1 MNIIIINILSKS
13 ITKHQSDWYNQHP
26 FYVINCTH
34 GARVEIVLISL
45 DNGAIPIMYKLSLV
59 CTNNIAE
66 HEVLVLGLKVAI
78 PLKIN
83 KFKIICES

>member
-1 MNIIIINILSKS
+1 
-13 ITKHQSDWYNQHP
+13 
-26 FYVINCTH
+26 
-34 GARVEIVLISL
+34 
-45 DNGAIPIMYKLSLV
+45 MYKLSLV